1 MGDGERYVY
10 RVSGF
15 GSHVERKLVEFLRE
29 LDQAYFCSW
38 CGTVTRNEWLWL
50 VSCLDVVCYG
60 CILAFSLEECPVHRK
75 IKVTVMELKRSDY
88 YDVAKE
94 KVRCVNAMRG
104 CKYEGELRN
113 LDSHLGSS
121 CDFHMVA
128 CVRCR
133 RCVPYKDI
141 RNHYPTC
148 KGASEASGS
157 SGAAMSL
164 FEDMRN
170 ARKELEQALAL
181 TDSHEHCELRKAVI
195 SASEMLVRLED
206 QLGALGSTQ

>member
-1 MGDGERYVY
+1 MMDDGARFVY
-10 RVSGF
+10 RVMGF
-15 GSHVERKLVEFLRE
+15 GSQVASKLVEFLRE
-29 LDQAYFCSW
+29 LDQASFCSW
-38 CGTVTRNEWLWL
+38 CSTVTREKMRL
-50 VSCLDVVCYG
+50 VSCGDIACSGCVCKF
-60 CILAFSLEECPVHRK
+60 FSRKCPVHGK
-75 IKVTVMELKRSDY
+75 TAEYVMEVDWSSK
-88 YDVAKE
+88 YDVACE

-104 CKYEGELRN
+104 CKYEGELRMLQN
-113 LDSHLGSS
+113 HLITS
-121 CDFHMVA
+121 CAFHVVA

-133 RCVPYKDI
+133 RGVPYKDFYT
-141 RNHYPTC
+141 HSWTC

-181 TDSHEHCELRKAVI
+181 TDSHEHCELRKALI

>member
-15 GSHVERKLVEFLRE
+15 GSHVEGKLVEFLRE

-38 CGTVTRNEWLWL
+38 CGTVKRGERLWL
-50 VSCLDVVCYG
+50 VSCLDVVCNG
-60 CILAFSLEECPVHRK
+60 CIVAFSLVYECPVHRK
-75 IKVTVMELKRSDY
+75 IKVTVMKLKSY
-88 YDVAKE
+88 YDVAEE

-104 CKYEGELRN
+104 CDYESELHG
-113 LDSHLGSS
+113 LDGHLRSS
-121 CDFHMVA
+121 CAFHIVA

-133 RCVPYKDI
+133 RGVPYKDF
-141 RNHYPTC
+141 RTHYPTC

-157 SGAAMSL
+157 SGPAMSL